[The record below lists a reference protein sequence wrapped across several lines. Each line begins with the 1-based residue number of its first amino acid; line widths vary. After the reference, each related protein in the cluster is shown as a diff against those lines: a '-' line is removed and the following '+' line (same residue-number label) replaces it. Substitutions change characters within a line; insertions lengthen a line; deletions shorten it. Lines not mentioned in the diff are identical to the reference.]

1 MIRNVVGF
9 AGFAVVALLA
19 LKLLGG
25 LFGFAISIFMTL
37 LWLAFW
43 GFILYLV
50 LRVISPSTG
59 SPVKHFSIA
68 ALFLSGSERIIF
80 LTNLCLQRFSSRLS
94 YFRSAY
100 PTGSP
105 SPPAER
111 GTGGEVNRSTHLKTA
126 LEPISGEDYLNRS
139 AVSYWR

>member
-25 LFGFAISIFMTL
+25 LFGFAISIILTL

-50 LRVISPSTG
+50 LRVFAPGLAGRMRETIRGKP
-59 SPVKHFSIA
+59 A
-68 ALFLSGSERIIF
+68 A
-80 LTNLCLQRFSSRLS
+80 
-94 YFRSAY
+94 
-100 PTGSP
+100 
-105 SPPAER
+105 
-111 GTGGEVNRSTHLKTA
+111 
-126 LEPISGEDYLNRS
+126 
-139 AVSYWR
+139 